1 MGNDLK
7 IGDYIA
13 VSDKTYSKTPY
24 IIYGQITNIEYEYT
38 KSGDWSC
45 TNIDYKFIIYLLVV
59 KIHILRDID
68 QTILLTRITYKN
80 VYTLI
85 IHNY

>member
-1 MGNDLK
+1 MKEFCKDFMGNDLK

-45 TNIDYKFIIYLLVV
+45 TNIDYKFIGESDEYP
-59 KIHILRDID
+59 
-68 QTILLTRITYKN
+68 N
-80 VYTLI
+80 VLENNNFKTENS
-85 IHNY
+85 HCPTADSS